1 MPEAVT
7 PGGRLTESEGV
18 REEEGLRG
26 PPWPTG
32 HPAPVQLSRVV
43 RPRPVAT
50 AHRGCETCRGC
61 GWEPHG
67 GPGAHRKG
75 FGLRR
80 CTRRLQAGPS
90 RTPRHPATARP
101 SQTLRTGLCH
111 QTQASESEKLSRGRA
126 GDPECSGGGWS
137 SPGGDSDVFGTL
149 GAAGRFPGP
158 RVFRRQTLELES
170 CARALGLYP
179 KVRNPPLR
187 HLLSGHRPYGRMY
200 FRRQHFCEAPSQRG
214 HQGRP

>member
-50 AHRGCETCRGC
+50 AHRGRETCRGC

-126 GDPECSGGGWS
+126 GDPERSGRAGLHQAGIPTS
-137 SPGGDSDVFGTL
+137 SGPWEPRGD
-149 GAAGRFPGP
+149 FPG
-158 RVFRRQTLELES
+158 
-170 CARALGLYP
+170 
-179 KVRNPPLR
+179 
-187 HLLSGHRPYGRMY
+187 
-200 FRRQHFCEAPSQRG
+200 RG
-214 HQGRP
+214 FFADKR